1 MDKRRDKTVVKRER
15 TRRALTVEQQ
25 QQIQD
30 AVATSSEQAMQ
41 EFLTAKISERSSDR
55 TIKDYRRHFRYL
67 MNWLDSKHPGIKL
80 TQITPAILR
89 EYVTWMSTEKE
100 KYDDHPRRIKRS
112 IIGLSPVTVNVR
124 IRTMKAFF
132 NWCEREGH
140 VAKSP
145 AKDIKLQKTDEDHIS
160 AFQERQVRTPL
171 SVVDRSSFAGFRD
184 YVIMVTLLDT
194 GLRIS
199 ELFSLKVDDV
209 DFEQLTL
216 TVPWEKAKTW
226 KDRTVPI
233 SKQTAR
239 LLVELVRENKDFGPQ
254 ANYLFYSSYG
264 HPMTG
269 DTFDERRRTYGKQAG
284 IEGVRVSAHT
294 FRHTF
299 ALHWIKAGGDPFSL
313 QKMLGHTDMS
323 MVRRYVRLS
332 DTDVKDKHT
341 SFHSCRNSGRSVR
354 SHGIYYALDRNLSG
368 LFAAYAK
375 CLVA

>member
-1 MDKRRDKTVVKRER
+1 VDKRRDKAIVKRDR

-25 QQIQD
+25 QQIED
-30 AVATSSEQAMQ
+30 AVAVSIEQAMQ
-41 EFLTAKISERSSDR
+41 EFITAKVSERAAER

-89 EYVTWMSTEKE
+89 EYVTWMSNEKE
-100 KYDDHPRRIKRS
+100 KYDDHPRRMKRS
-112 IIGLSPVTVNVR
+112 IVGLSPVTVNVR

-132 NWCEREGH
+132 NWCEREGY

-145 AKDIKLQKTDEDHIS
+145 AKDIKLQKTDEERIS
-160 AFQERQVRTPL
+160 AFNEKQIRTL
-171 SVVDRSSFAGFRD
+171 LAVVDRNSFTGFRD
-184 YVIMVTLLDT
+184 YVIMLTLLDT

-216 TVPWEKAKTW
+216 TVPWDKAKTR
-226 KDRTVPI
+226 KTRTVPI
-233 SKQTAR
+233 SKRTAR
-239 LLVELVRENKDFGPQ
+239 LLAELIRENMDFGPQ
-254 ANYLFYSSYG
+254 ADYLFYSSYG

-269 DTFDERRRTYGKQAG
+269 DSFDDRLKIYGKLAG

-332 DTDVKDKHT
+332 ESDVKEKHHQF
-341 SFHSCRNSGRSVR
+341 SPLHQL
-354 SHGIYYALDRNLSG
+354 LDR
-368 LFAAYAK
+368 
-375 CLVA
+375 